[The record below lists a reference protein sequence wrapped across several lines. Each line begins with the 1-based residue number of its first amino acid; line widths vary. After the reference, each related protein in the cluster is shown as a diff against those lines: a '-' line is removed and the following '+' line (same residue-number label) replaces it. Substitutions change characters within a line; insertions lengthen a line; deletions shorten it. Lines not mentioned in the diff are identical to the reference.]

1 MFNMLYAFI
10 SSNCFLYIKCFLLFS
25 FACKWIKLIRYKL
38 MYSYNL
44 QAVCVVSVIIYVL
57 PVLVTDVVSNNE
69 ITLAD
74 N

>member
-1 MFNMLYAFI
+1 MFNVLYAFI
-10 SSNCFLYIKCFLLFS
+10 SSNCFLYIKFFLLFS
-25 FACKWIKLIRYKL
+25 FACEWIKLIRYKL

-44 QAVCVVSVIIYVL
+44 QAVCTVSVIIYVL
-57 PVLVTDVVSNNE
+57 PVLITDVVSNNE

>member
-1 MFNMLYAFI
+1 
-10 SSNCFLYIKCFLLFS
+10 
-25 FACKWIKLIRYKL
+25 

-44 QAVCVVSVIIYVL
+44 QAVCTVSVIIYVL

-69 ITLAD
+69 ITPAD